1 MLRVWCWVFV
11 IALDAFGKEHRVAS
25 LSGLLMARA
34 RSRPTQ
40 TQPSAAATSRSRSLM
55 FANCFRSRFVV
66 ATHNLRISNNIYF
79 QKDPISTSNI

>member
-40 TQPSAAATSRSRSLM
+40 TQPSAAATSHSRSLM
-55 FANCFRSRFVV
+55 FASCFRSRFVV
-66 ATHNLRISNNIYF
+66 ANLRISNNIYF
-79 QKDPISTSNI
+79 QKDLISTSNI